1 MRSTS
6 FYCLSDLE
14 MPRRKRKTILLLGVG
29 LLLAGLV
36 LLVAGWQVRLSRLE
50 SIAYAGTTT
59 ATSPVTVSTQFTFY
73 VDPPYVRDAVMNW
86 IKVQH
91 PETASLMA
99 NLVWSGG
106 VKPYPLGQLG
116 AGRYEYLS
124 GQWNV
129 SITYPIVPNPPYTCQ
144 VSYTDLRTEAY
155 RVSWRGIYQSG
166 AVTEESYSFSS
177 GTGFIAT
184 TTTTGPVWYTYT
196 TSTPFITPV
205 AGHDWLLYLSIVLA
219 VAGASLVAFHFL
231 KRPRRKRKR

>member
-1 MRSTS
+1 
-6 FYCLSDLE
+6 

-50 SIAYAGTTT
+50 NIAYAGTTT
-59 ATSPVTVSTQFTFY
+59 ATSPITVSTVFTFS
-73 VDPPYVRDAVMNW
+73 VDPRETVRDAVMNW
-86 IKVQH
+86 IKGQH

-106 VKPYPLGQLG
+106 SKPYPLGQLG

-144 VSYTDLRTEAY
+144 VSYTEGY

-177 GTGFIAT
+177 GTRFIA

-196 TSTPFITPV
+196 TSTPLITPTE
-205 AGHDWLLYLSIVLA
+205 AEHDWLLYLSIILA
-219 VAGASLVAFHFL
+219 VAGCSLVAFHFL
-231 KRPRRKRKR
+231 KRPRRKHKR